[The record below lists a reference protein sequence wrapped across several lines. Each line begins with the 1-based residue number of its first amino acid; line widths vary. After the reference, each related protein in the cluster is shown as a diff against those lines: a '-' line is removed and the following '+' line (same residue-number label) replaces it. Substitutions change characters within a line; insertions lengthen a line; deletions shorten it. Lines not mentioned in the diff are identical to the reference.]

1 MNTKKLKD
9 KKKVK
14 EQLKNAEAK
23 LEELTKSVRD
33 HARRLSLKRFGQ
45 LDNDF
50 TAALTKGAFDAWHW
64 HRVGDAW
71 SRGEFGLTHIYNE
84 HRLVDIYNKKDRQL
98 ARIYDEDGDLAE
110 KTRETDLDDVITHGE
125 RLLTA
130 MRKVYLF
137 GYRFEGREIDDFA
150 NVKSIVELA
159 RLVRD
164 SGKRGSGN
172 PRKLG
177 EHGFVRQLA
186 HLYANLDNGKIP
198 SYRNQK
204 FIAWL
209 NGWCSVFGIEKPSE
223 HIRGQAIT
231 ALKKYGPLGAKTI
244 IIKSSPFSE

>member
-1 MNTKKLKD
+1 MSDLEKS
-9 KKKVK
+9 
-14 EQLKNAEAK
+14 AK
-23 LEELTKSVRD
+23 D

-45 LDNDF
+45 LDDDF
-50 TAALTKGAFDAWHW
+50 IAALTEGAMDAWHW
-64 HRVGDAW
+64 RFVGDAVN
-71 SRGEFGLTHIYNE
+71 RGEFGL
-84 HRLVDIYNKKDRQL
+84 
-98 ARIYDEDGDLAE
+98 ARIYNDDGSLAE
-110 KTRETDLDDVITHGE
+110 KTRETVLDDVITHGE
-125 RLLTA
+125 RLQAA

-150 NVKSIVELA
+150 NIESIVALA
-159 RLVRD
+159 RLLRD

-204 FIAWL
+204 FIDWL
-209 NGWCSVFGIEKPSE
+209 DGWCSVFDIEKPSE
-223 HIRGQAIT
+223 HMRGQAIT
-231 ALKKYGPLGAKTI
+231 ALKKYGPLGAKPI